1 MPLGRRYASALLTP
15 PIGEMAAEPAEAA
28 RSRARVDAAPPDA
41 ARLTTVSTSVFH
53 ASHEA
58 HWPDQRGELAPHCW
72 QT

>member
-1 MPLGRRYASALLTP
+1 MPLARRDASALLTA
-15 PIGEMAAEPAEAA
+15 PIGEMAAAA
-28 RSRARVDAAPPDA
+28 GEDTRERARDEGAVLGA

-58 HWPDQRGELAPHCW
+58 HCPDQRGTLTPHCW